1 MELDLR
7 LALMSGIDIPI
18 PECQLVLHQPTIKE
32 IAYIGEKNFFIGV
45 QCLNIRKSMISQGES
60 LLADTNNFQIFMTV
74 MAEPSEV
81 EKKEAVKQVLQL
93 LFPSYKVSFTPR
105 SLLFVGTELTAT
117 VDESN
122 FEALQQV
129 VRQALCVNSGPMD
142 QQTFNPANEK
152 AREIAEKL
160 MRGRQRVA
168 ALKGE
173 DKASIFAQYLSILT
187 VGLESMSL
195 HDCLNLTMYQLFD
208 LMERYS
214 LYVNWDIDI
223 RSRLAGG
230 KPDSKPDNWMKNIH

>member
-32 IAYIGEKNFFIGV
+32 IAYIGEKNFFVGV

-117 VDESN
+117 VDEMN
-122 FEALQQV
+122 FDALQQV
-129 VRQALCVNSGPMD
+129 VRQALCVNNGPMD

-173 DKASIFAQYLSILT
+173 DNASIFAQYLSILT

-195 HDCLNLTMYQLFD
+195 QDCLNLTMYQLFD

>member
-1 MELDLR
+1 MDIR
-7 LALMSGIDIPI
+7 LALMAGTDIPI
-18 PECQLVLHQPTIKE
+18 PECQLVLHQPKIKE
-32 IAYIGEKNFFIGV
+32 IAFIGEKEFFMGV
-45 QCLNIRKSMISQGES
+45 QCLNIRKSM
-60 LLADTNNFQIFMTV
+60 

-129 VRQALCVNSGPMD
+129 VRQALCVNNGPMD

-152 AREIAEKL
+152 AREIAEKI

-173 DKASIFAQYLSILT
+173 DNASIFAQYLSILT

-230 KPDSKPDNWMKNIH
+230 KPESKPDNWMKNIH